1 MTHPVQTLPLFNRC
15 SLRHSH
21 QYMGN
26 LYQVVVNTEDGE
38 SYEYEVEAD
47 NFAKATEIA
56 EGFAMDLMVD
66 VTYVE
71 CYLMA

>member
-1 MTHPVQTLPLFNRC
+1 
-15 SLRHSH
+15 
-21 QYMGN
+21 MGN

-56 EGFAMDLMVD
+56 ESFAMDLMVD